1 MSCQVIQVLIN
12 FSPSLK
18 SDLVKKKKKQS
29 VNGCLKN
36 YLAYIELELSQITA
50 PQI

>member
-18 SDLVKKKKKQS
+18 SDLVKKKKKNCNNLLM
-29 VNGCLKN
+29 VV
-36 YLAYIELELSQITA
+36 
-50 PQI
+50 